1 MDKYETIHEIGRGAG
16 GPVYLVRNKENNK
29 FAALKRLEINEN
41 KKTKTK
47 DAVCREASI
56 LSKLKHPHIVAYHDS
71 FFDEDQRYLCIVQD
85 YCDGGTLDDRI
96 RQAEKKNEH
105 FPENQIM
112 QWFIQIVM
120 AVQYMHSNKVLHRD
134 IKPQN
139 VFMTKKGV
147 VKLGDFGISKML
159 ENTIDMAK
167 TCVGT
172 PCYLSPELC
181 TDVPYSSKSDV
192 WAVGCLLYEMCA
204 HRVAFDGQSL
214 AGLFYKIIQAEFQEV
229 PAHCSAKMHDLIKAT
244 LVKTPEDRPSASNIL
259 NMPFVREHLDRFV
272 EEKEYLQHQRE
283 LKMSP
288 ANTLDKKGSKLFRP
302 KTSPVKSLKYLSPN
316 STLGSDDQS
325 PSFQRKRPVSSAA
338 LYSDNQPNGES
349 LKSSSLNSSLTGSE
363 AEVEQTANNHQEA
376 DYVDDFEPL
385 DEEQECSDQSD
396 VEDDIPEEL
405 PDGAYGEDEDGRRAA
420 AAAADSDSDE
430 DVVPEYDDDFEEY
443 ISDEDL
449 DQIVSTAKET
459 QDRVDRKAGGDEEYV
474 EEEAPGSNAHLRRN
488 LIMQHCEGVI
498 GKEKFKELQKYWANV
513 DTRPQFEHI
522 VGDEHKE
529 TCYLV
534 IELLNAAIEGQ

>member
-1 MDKYETIHEIGRGAG
+1 MEKYETIAEIGRGAG
-16 GPVYLVRNKENNK
+16 GPVYQVRNKENNK
-29 FAALKRLEINEN
+29 FAALKRLEINEK

-147 VKLGDFGISKML
+147 VKLGDFGISKTL
-159 ENTIDMAK
+159 ESTIDVAK

-229 PAHCSAKMHDLIKAT
+229 PAHCSAKMRDLIKAT
-244 LVKTPEDRPSASNIL
+244 LTKTPEDRPSASNIL

-272 EEKEYLQHQRE
+272 EEKEYLQQQRE

-316 STLGSDDQS
+316 STLGSEDQS
-325 PSFQRKRPVSSAA
+325 PSLQRKRPVSSAA
-338 LYSDNQPNGES
+338 LYCGNLSVPNDS

-363 AEVEQTANNHQEA
+363 AEVDQTANNHQEP
-376 DYVDDFEPL
+376 DYADDFEPL
-385 DEEQECSDQSD
+385 DEEQEHSDQSD
-396 VEDDIPEEL
+396 VDEDIPEEL
-405 PDGAYGEDEDGRRAA
+405 PDGAYGLDEDGRRAA
-420 AAAADSDSDE
+420 AAADSDSEEGDE
-430 DVVPEYDDDFEEY
+430 PEYDDDFEEY
-443 ISDEDL
+443 MSDEDL
-449 DQIVSTAKET
+449 DQIVTTAKQT
-459 QDRVDRKAGGDEEYV
+459 QDRVDRKVGSDEEYV
-474 EEEAPGSNAHLRRN
+474 EEARPESNASLRRN
-488 LIMQHCEGVI
+488 MIMQHCEEVI
-498 GKEKFKELQKYWANV
+498 GKAKFKELQKYWGDV
-513 DTRPQFEHI
+513 DTRPQFDHI
-522 VGDEHKE
+522 VGNEHKE

-534 IELLNAAIEGQ
+534 IELLNAAIE